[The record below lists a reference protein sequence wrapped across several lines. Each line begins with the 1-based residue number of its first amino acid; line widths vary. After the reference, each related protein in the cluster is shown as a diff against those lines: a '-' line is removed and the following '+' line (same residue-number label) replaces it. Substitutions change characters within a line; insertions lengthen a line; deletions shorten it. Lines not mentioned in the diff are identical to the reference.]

1 MTTRRKFFQVL
12 GLGAGVATGGVV
24 AAAAVLP
31 NPENKEVID
40 KIKKN
45 KEGTL
50 SFHTT
55 YGEEVKER
63 MRITSDLDLH
73 LGTVTPSQKLY
84 VYQPN
89 YMPGTT
95 KQVIVDFKP
104 GPDGE
109 LYLKTNGKWR
119 KIVTE

>member
-1 MTTRRKFFQVL
+1 MATRRKFFQVL

-73 LGTVTPSQKLY
+73 LGTETPSQKLY

-95 KQVIVDFKP
+95 KQVTVDFKP

-109 LYLKTNGKWR
+109 LYLKVNGKWR

>member
-73 LGTVTPSQKLY
+73 LGTETPSQKLY

-95 KQVIVDFKP
+95 KQVTVDFKP

>member
-1 MTTRRKFFQVL
+1 MSTRRSFFKYL
-12 GLGAGVATGGVV
+12 GLAGGIAAGGAV
-24 AAAAVLP
+24 AAASVLP
-31 NPENKEVID
+31 NIENRKIVDQIKE
-40 KIKKN
+40 N

-55 YGEEVKER
+55 YGEKVKER
-63 MRITSDLDLH
+63 MHIKSTDDLR

-84 VYQPN
+84 TYQPN
-89 YMPGTT
+89 YVPGTT

-109 LYLKTNGKWR
+109 LYLKVNGKWR

>member
-50 SFHTT
+50 SFHAT

-63 MRITSDLDLH
+63 MRITSDHDLH

-84 VYQPN
+84 VYEPN
-89 YMPGTT
+89 YVPGTT

>member
-73 LGTVTPSQKLY
+73 LGTVTPSQKLS
-84 VYQPN
+84 
-89 YMPGTT
+89 
-95 KQVIVDFKP
+95 
-104 GPDGE
+104 
-109 LYLKTNGKWR
+109 
-119 KIVTE
+119 